1 MYPKIVNTVMHTEIL
16 RVSWEK
22 LECRRHQFTVSRRFG
37 KFSQRKEDPIRAGI
51 GCRHLLD
58 RSDPEIPCT
67 LAREHAREQAPRP
80 RRTVPLTQADIK
92 AREREYNP
100 LSDFRVG

>member
-22 LECRRHQFTVSRRFG
+22 LECRRHQFTASRRFD
-37 KFSQRKEDPIRAGI
+37 KFSQRKEDPIRVGI
-51 GCRHLLD
+51 ERRHLLG
-58 RSDPEIPCT
+58 RSVPEIPCA
-67 LAREHAREQAPRP
+67 LAREHARERAPWP
-80 RRTVPLTQADIK
+80 RRTVPSTQADIK

-100 LSDFRVG
+100 LSNFRVG

>member
-22 LECRRHQFTVSRRFG
+22 LECRRHQFTASRRFD

-51 GCRHLLD
+51 GRRHLLG
-58 RSDPEIPCT
+58 RSAPEIPCA
-67 LAREHAREQAPRP
+67 LAREHARERAPRP
-80 RRTVPLTQADIK
+80 RRTVPSTQADIK
-92 AREREYNP
+92 AREREYNL

>member
-22 LECRRHQFTVSRRFG
+22 LECRRHQFTASRRFD

-51 GCRHLLD
+51 GRRHLLG
-58 RSDPEIPCT
+58 RSAPEIPCA
-67 LAREHAREQAPRP
+67 LAREHARERAPRP
-80 RRTVPLTQADIK
+80 RRTVSST
-92 AREREYNP
+92 REREYNP

>member
-1 MYPKIVNTVMHTEIL
+1 MQTEIL

-22 LECRRHQFTVSRRFG
+22 LECRRHQFTASRRFD

-51 GCRHLLD
+51 ERRHLLG
-58 RSDPEIPCT
+58 RSVPEIPCA
-67 LAREHAREQAPRP
+67 LAREHARERAPWP
-80 RRTVPLTQADIK
+80 RRTVPSTQADIK

-100 LSDFRVG
+100 LSNFRVG

>member
-1 MYPKIVNTVMHTEIL
+1 MYPKIINTVMHTEIL

-22 LECRRHQFTVSRRFG
+22 LECRRHQFTASRRFD

-51 GCRHLLD
+51 ERRHLLG
-58 RSDPEIPCT
+58 RSVPEIPCA
-67 LAREHAREQAPRP
+67 LAREHARERAPWP
-80 RRTVPLTQADIK
+80 RRTVPSTQADIK

-100 LSDFRVG
+100 LSNFRVG

>member
-22 LECRRHQFTVSRRFG
+22 LECRRHQFTASRRFD
-37 KFSQRKEDPIRAGI
+37 KFSQRKEDPSQAGI
-51 GCRHLLD
+51 RRRYLLG
-58 RSDPEIPCT
+58 RPVPEIPCA
-67 LAREHAREQAPRP
+67 LAREHACERALRP
-80 RRTVPLTQADIK
+80 RRTVPSTQADIK
-92 AREREYNP
+92 ARAREYNP

>member
-22 LECRRHQFTVSRRFG
+22 LECRRHQFTASRRFD
-37 KFSQRKEDPIRAGI
+37 KFSQREEDAIRAGI
-51 GCRHLLD
+51 GRRHLLG
-58 RSDPEIPCT
+58 RSAPEIPCA
-67 LAREHAREQAPRP
+67 LAREHARERAPRP
-80 RRTVPLTQADIK
+80 RRTVSST
-92 AREREYNP
+92 REREYNP